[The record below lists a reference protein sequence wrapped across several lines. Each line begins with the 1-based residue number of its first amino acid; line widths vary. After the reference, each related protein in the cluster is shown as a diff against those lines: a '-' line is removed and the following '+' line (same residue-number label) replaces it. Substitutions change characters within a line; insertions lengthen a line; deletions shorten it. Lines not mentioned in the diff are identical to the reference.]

1 MQLFFE
7 YLHLNELKFEEEEE
21 PIENKKKNK
30 ILSLE

>member
-21 PIENKKKNK
+21 PIENKKHK
-30 ILSLE
+30 I

>member
-21 PIENKKKNK
+21 PIENKNIKND
-30 ILSLE
+30 L

>member
-21 PIENKKKNK
+21 PIENKKIKSC
-30 ILSLE
+30 L